1 MSELT
6 VKIAFDEKSAVWGTW
21 DSQVPGLTAF
31 DSSKDGLLD
40 QIEKVTPLLLDLSA
54 ESTQLP
60 PDKEYDVVVI
70 EQTPPV
76 FVEQS
81 SDRPSH
87 RLRSFHFS

>member
-6 VKIAFDEKSAVWGTW
+6 VKIAFDEKSKVWGTW

-40 QIEKVTPLLLDLSA
+40 QIEKVTPLLLHLSA
-54 ESTQLP
+54 KSTRLP
-60 PDKEYDVVVI
+60 PDKEYEVVVI

-76 FVEQS
+76 FVEQPS
-81 SDRPSH
+81 ARPSY